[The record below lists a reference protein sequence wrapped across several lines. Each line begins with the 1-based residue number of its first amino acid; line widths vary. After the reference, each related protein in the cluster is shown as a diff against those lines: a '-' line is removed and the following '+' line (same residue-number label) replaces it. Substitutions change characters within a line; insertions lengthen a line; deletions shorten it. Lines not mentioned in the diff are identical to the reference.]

1 MRPGGPLLLL
11 AAQRRLP
18 LTRLAAEDAKN
29 ARSANTLVCAR
40 ATVKTEQ
47 GTAENVATGTSSER
61 PRLMVVSDLD
71 CTMVSPVPFS
81 SKKPKGGVTSKCV
94 NSHANW

>member
-1 MRPGGPLLLL
+1 M
-11 AAQRRLP
+11 
-18 LTRLAAEDAKN
+18 
-29 ARSANTLVCAR
+29 
-40 ATVKTEQ
+40 KTEQ

-81 SKKPKGGVTSKCV
+81 SRNPNGGVTSKRL
-94 NSHANW
+94 NSHAY